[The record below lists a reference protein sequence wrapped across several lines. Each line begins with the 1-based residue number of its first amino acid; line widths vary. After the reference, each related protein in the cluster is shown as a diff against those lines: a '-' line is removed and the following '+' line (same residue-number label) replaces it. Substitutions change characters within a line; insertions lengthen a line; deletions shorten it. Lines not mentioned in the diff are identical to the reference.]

1 MQIAHEIANSQAVW
15 AVCCIILAAAVIR
28 EMRKENVERERDLK
42 ESNNIA
48 RAEANRRE
56 ERLMTHLEKSNEIQH
71 ETSKTLQSMQTTLGT
86 VENRVDRM
94 EKKLY
99 RKREDQH
106 GRNE

>member
-1 MQIAHEIANSQAVW
+1 MQLAQEIANSQAVW

-28 EMRKENVERERDLK
+28 EMRKENVERERQLQTANDV
-42 ESNNIA
+42 A

-56 ERLMTHLEKSNEIQH
+56 ERLLNHLDRSNEIQQ
-71 ETSKTLQSMQTTLGT
+71 ETSRTLQSMQSTLVT

-99 RKREDQH
+99 RKKVDE
-106 GRNE
+106 NE